1 MAAPGSRA
9 PGAASVPAM
18 DEAEDDM
25 SAPVQSET
33 EVVVIPA
40 DAGPGHGR
48 RITAPRRAGLVKFG
62 YWWWA
67 LPGIL
72 LVIGIHY
79 LATAIGG
86 FFAFTDWSGIG
97 SFTWIGFENFTKI
110 FQDPAKI
117 NALVNTLFLAFV
129 SVILSNVAGLILAL
143 GLNRMLRT
151 RYVLRVLFFMPVVL
165 SPLATSYIWKF
176 IFDYNGPINI
186 VLRAVGLEEFAKPWI
201 ADPTWAIWTILI
213 VVVWQNTGFAMVI
226 YMAGLAAVPV
236 EIEEAAAI
244 DGCGIW
250 QRFWHVTLP
259 SIRPAVAIA
268 TTLGLVNGL
277 RIFDQIIA
285 LTGGGPAGATETLA
299 TQVYKQAF
307 ALGNFGYGA
316 ALALLLTLI
325 ILVFAVIQ
333 QRVAAGRAED

>member
-1 MAAPGSRA
+1 MSTTFRAGEVAAT
-9 PGAASVPAM
+9 
-18 DEAEDDM
+18 
-25 SAPVQSET
+25 ET
-33 EVVVIPA
+33 ERVVLPRR
-40 DAGPGHGR
+40 GGR
-48 RITAPRRAGLVKFG
+48 RRQAPAPRRKGLLKFG

-72 LVIGIHY
+72 FVIGIHY
-79 LATAIGG
+79 VATSVGG
-86 FFAFTDWSGIG
+86 FFAFTNWTGIG
-97 SFTWIGFENFTKI
+97 AFELIGLDNFTRI
-110 FQDPAKI
+110 FQDPTKI
-117 NALVNTLFLAFV
+117 GALWNTLFLAFG
-129 SVILSNVAGLILAL
+129 SVILSNILGLGIAL
-143 GLNRMLRT
+143 GLNRGLKSRYILRT
-151 RYVLRVLFFMPVVL
+151 LFFMPVVL

-176 IFDYNGPINI
+176 IFDFNGPLNL
-186 VLRAVGLEEFAKPWI
+186 VLRGIGLDSMARAWI
-201 ADPTWAIWTILI
+201 ADPTWAIWTIL
-213 VVVWQNTGFAMVI
+213 VVLVWQNIGFSMVI

-244 DGCGIW
+244 DGANLW

-277 RIFDQIIA
+277 RVFDQIMA
-285 LTGGGPAGATETLA
+285 LTGGGPAAATETLA
-299 TQVYKQAF
+299 TQVYKQSF

-333 QRVAAGRAED
+333 QRVTADRSEEN